1 MKQGINTKNF
11 VFSAQFLEIQI
22 MQNIQKIR
30 QYFFKFDGLP
40 SSYMQNIIAYS
51 KTILHNILTKKQ
63 ISDTL
68 AVIEKGESAMLYDIL
83 FTLDRDRRFQS
94 VAWGSQETETLY
106 RDLFERWVADR
117 LLAGTAFALPEG
129 EDSGRL
135 VWEEAA
141 FTFLILPA
149 PADGSYLLLKRED
162 NRPYL
167 LARALDQIGDGVQ
180 IYDKNAC
187 AVYFNKASRGIS
199 HIPSGVNVE
208 GRHLLD
214 MYNLDESI
222 STIMTVLQTQAPV
235 IDRVDSFR
243 TNNFSMAPIASAN
256 TSYPIF
262 REGELLGAVVFEQTA
277 EIVEKNIKKMEAT
290 RRAISS
296 FRNKPPKISFSG
308 YTFDN
313 VIGSCAKL
321 REAVAL
327 AKRVAPQDSPI
338 LLVGET
344 GTGKEIFA
352 QSIHR
357 ASRRRSGKFLAINC
371 AAIPDTLIES
381 LLFGTQKGSFTGSE
395 DKAGYF
401 EEASGGTL
409 FLDELNSM
417 SLAMQSKILRVI
429 QEKTF
434 RRVGGHKDLKLDV
447 RIISS
452 CNEDPFKGIS
462 ENTFRRD
469 LFYRLSTVMIELP
482 PLREHLEDL
491 DELIRYHLDAT
502 AYQFV
507 RGITEVTPE
516 VRTLLRGY
524 HWPGNV
530 RELFH
535 VLDYAQNVADASVM
549 ETRHLPPYLL
559 KNQAAPAP
567 ARPVDFSRETL
578 QGLMDQYER
587 QIIAQALD
595 HCGYNISQTAQ
606 MLGILRQSL
615 QYRIRKYGLI
625 F

>member
-1 MKQGINTKNF
+1 
-11 VFSAQFLEIQI
+11 
-22 MQNIQKIR
+22 
-30 QYFFKFDGLP
+30 
-40 SSYMQNIIAYS
+40 
-51 KTILHNILTKKQ
+51 
-63 ISDTL
+63 
-68 AVIEKGESAMLYDIL
+68 MLYDIL
-83 FTLDRDRRFQS
+83 FTLDPSDCFCG
-94 VAWGSQETETLY
+94 VAWGSREAEDLY
-106 RDLFERWVADR
+106 RDLFESWAAARRPARD
-117 LLAGTAFALPEG
+117 AFDLPREG
-129 EDSGRL
+129 DSGAL
-135 VWEEAA
+135 VWEEN
-141 FTFLILPA
+141 TFHFQLLPA
-149 PADGSYLLLKRED
+149 PEGGRWLLLKRED

-167 LARALDQIGDGVQ
+167 LARALDQVTDGVQ

-187 AVYFNKASRGIS
+187 AVYFNRASRSIS
-199 HIPSGVNVE
+199 HIPSGVSVE

-214 MYNLDESI
+214 LYNLDETI
-222 STIMTVLQTQAPV
+222 STTMTALQTKAPV

-243 TNNFSMAPIASAN
+243 ANDFSAAPIASAN

-277 EIVEKNIKKMEAT
+277 EIVERNMKKMEAT
-290 RRAISS
+290 GKALSAFSQR
-296 FRNKPPKISFSG
+296 PPKISFSG

-313 VIGSCAKL
+313 VIGSCPKL
-321 REAVAL
+321 REAVEL
-327 AKRVAPQDSPI
+327 ARRVAPQDSPV

-357 ASRRRSGKFLAINC
+357 SSRRRGGKFLAINC
-371 AAIPDTLIES
+371 AAVPETLIES
-381 LLFGTQKGSFTGSE
+381 LLFGTRRGSFTGSE
-395 DKAGYF
+395 DKAGYL

-409 FLDELNSM
+409 FLDELNFM
-417 SLAMQSKILRVI
+417 SLAMQSKILRVL

-434 RRVGGHKDLKLDV
+434 RRVGGSQDLKLDV
-447 RIISS
+447 RVISS
-452 CNEDPFKGIS
+452 CNEDPFKAVS

-491 DELIRYHLDAT
+491 EELVRYRLEAT

-507 RGITEVTPE
+507 QAATRLDPE
-516 VRTLLRGY
+516 ALAILRAY

-535 VLDYAQNVADASVM
+535 VLDYAQNVTDS
-549 ETRHLPPYLL
+549 EFIGPRHLPPYLL
-559 KNQAAPAP
+559 KHRAEPAAPIQ
-567 ARPVDFSRETL
+567 PVDFSQKTL
-578 QGLMDQYER
+578 QGLMDDYER
-587 QIIAQALD
+587 QIIAQALE

-606 MLGILRQSL
+606 TLGILRQSL